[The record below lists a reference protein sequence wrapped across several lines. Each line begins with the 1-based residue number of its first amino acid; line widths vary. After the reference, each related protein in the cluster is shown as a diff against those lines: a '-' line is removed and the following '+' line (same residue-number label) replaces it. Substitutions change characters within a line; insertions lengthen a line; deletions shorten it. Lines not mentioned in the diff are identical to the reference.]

1 MSSKKVQLKC
11 PMLRSGV
18 DIPNLTHMCG
28 RFALYTEPVKVA
40 RFLQATPDGVKDGW
54 QPSWNI
60 PPTERIVGARE
71 RVDEN
76 GEITRSLELYRWGL
90 VPFRAKDPAAIKS
103 AFNARA
109 KTVARGAF

>member
-1 MSSKKVQLKC
+1 
-11 PMLRSGV
+11 
-18 DIPNLTHMCG
+18 MCG

-40 RFLQATPDGVKDGW
+40 RFLQANLRGVKDGW

-71 RVDEN
+71 RVDDN

-90 VPFRAKDPAAIKS
+90 VPFWAKDPS
-103 AFNARA
+103 VGNRSFNARA
-109 KTVARGAF
+109 DPDPGRRLLRVDEKGRTQGAQRLPTHRW